1 METAIKDTEDKK
13 EYFDAP
19 DVLNEKVEQL
29 AQLILQSKHF
39 VAFTGAGLSTA
50 AGIPDFRSPYDTVN
64 AVGPGA
70 WEVRAKNHQAKLAGK
85 AAPVRKATTTNMAQ
99 AHPTKAHMSMVELME
114 KGFLKHIISQNTDGL
129 HRKSGIPADKISEV
143 HGNRNKEECMKCGRE
158 FMRDFAVRNA
168 KGTKE
173 HKTGRKCDDPKCKG
187 DLKDTIINFG
197 ENLREDILDTGYAHG
212 SEADVMLCVGSSLRV
227 NPAADMA
234 ALTAQRGGNLVII
247 NLMKTPLD
255 HGATLVINAKC
266 QVVFE
271 LLMKKLSLA
280 IPEWNIKRQAKIALT
295 TKGDKE
301 YLSIKGIDTN
311 HEPYDF
317 LNGVSINREALAS
330 IPLKATEQREDAIY
344 KFSLGFQGHYKEPKL
359 DLAIPRSLLVN
370 NSNAIK
376 VEMLYNPRARR
387 WEFVMSYNFH
397 TKEDLD
403 IIRFKDGKEVDDK
416 DFAKMFD
423 KKIKV

>member
-13 EYFDAP
+13 EYFDSP
-19 DVLNEKVEQL
+19 EVLDQKVTQL
-29 AQLILQSKHF
+29 AEMILTANHF
-39 VAFTGAGLSTA
+39 VTFTGAGLSTA
-50 AGIPDFRSPYDTVN
+50 AGIPDFRSPYNTVN

-70 WEVRAKNHQAKLAGK
+70 WEVKAKNHQAKLAGK
-85 AAPVRKATTTNMAQ
+85 APPVRKATTTNMAQ
-99 AHPTKAHMSMVELME
+99 AHPTKAHMSMVELMQR
-114 KGFLKHIISQNTDGL
+114 GYLKHIISQNTDGL

-168 KGTKE
+168 RGTKE

-212 SEADVMLCVGSSLRV
+212 SEADLMVCVGSSMRV

-255 HGATLVINAKC
+255 HGATLVINGKC
-266 QVVFE
+266 QQVFE
-271 LLMKKLSLA
+271 LLMKKLGFD
-280 IPEWNIKRQAKIALT
+280 IPEWNIKRMARIGLT

-301 YLSIKGIDTN
+301 YLSIKGVDTN
-311 HEPYDF
+311 NLPYDF
-317 LNGVSINREALAS
+317 FKGVSINSEALSS
-330 IPLKATEQREDAIY
+330 IPLKTQEKKEDSIY
-344 KFSLGFQGHYKEPKL
+344 KFSLGFQGHYREPKL
-359 DLAIPRSLLVN
+359 DLAIPRQLLVN
-370 NSNAIK
+370 SNDAIK
-376 VEMLYNPRARR
+376 VEMIYNPRKCV

-403 IIRFKDGKEVDDK
+403 IIRFKNGNDSSDK

-423 KKIKV
+423 QKLKV